1 MKMPSP
7 KHLGLGAGLITLVLL
22 NVAYYSGGES
32 HHSSERTS
40 MATSVQPI
48 KVPAAL
54 VGREE
59 YRLQRDIFSRV
70 VLPEEMPEPQEIEEV
85 EPVEPILT
93 KVLDADVSSDLPEI
107 YVRGVVRRQGNSYA
121 MIEYQGQFR
130 VVREGDGLDQNYFVK
145 RISDSQVYVTRRQ

>member
-32 HHSSERTS
+32 QKQSERSS
-40 MATSVQPI
+40 MVALVQPI

-59 YRLQRDIFSRV
+59 YRLQRDIFSRE
-70 VLPEEMPEPQEIEEV
+70 VLPEAMPEPQEAEEV
-85 EPVEPILT
+85 EPVKPLLTNILDT
-93 KVLDADVSSDLPEI
+93 DISSDLPEI
-107 YVRGVVRRQGNSYA
+107 YVRGVVRRQGSSYA
-121 MIEYQGQFR
+121 MIEYQGQSR
-130 VVREGDGLDQNYFVK
+130 VVREGDGLDQNYFIK
-145 RISDSQVYVTRRQ
+145 RISDSQVYVMRRQ